1 MVPLGEWKEN
11 PRLQSKTPVL
21 SLHHDGGTKLQR
33 HIGTKKEKANGTKE
47 QRDKVEWFFCFVTLC
62 LSRFVPQSRYLID
75 RIKN

>member
-11 PRLQSKTPVL
+11 LRLQSKTPVS

-33 HIGTKKEKANGTKE
+33 HIGTKKERDNGTEE
-47 QRDKVEWFFCFVTLC
+47 QRDKVEWFFCSVTLC
-62 LSRFVPQSRYLID
+62 LYRFMPQSWYPID